1 MTPREFTGTRATR
14 RWRLPALLASLSLL
28 AGLALQPVIAAKPVE
43 PTFVDYAQCAN
54 GAPPSTSL
62 ACPDGWINGI
72 LQASNSHYAED
83 QVTPQR
89 AEVNIPA
96 GASVEHTMTF
106 TYQARKGSAE
116 THAYDSLATWN
127 WTQREADRC
136 QGLAQADCPIGAF
149 SAFPIPDD
157 PQVLAPSS
165 APSGT
170 STSTHMLPAST
181 PAECAAYDPDPNGGP
196 AGTYFPSRCMIMYG
210 GTITD
215 ISVPVHDCV
224 SGGDCDDASVDDYA
238 TVTVTYTVSSPPKKV
253 QLLFGGHL
261 AVGSQGGPRT
271 WGLGN
276 GASDISGGPY
286 HIKWELSDGS
296 SIGNR
301 DNQIMGSAII
311 FQDTTISTQVWNT
324 NGTDPDTSIAD
335 DAHVNINTVAYDT
348 ATLSGNTATA
358 GGTVTY
364 YVEKDDATCSIS
376 GATTLGTKAV
386 TNGVVPDSDTYTF
399 LSAGTYEFWAVYSG
413 DANNNTSTSTCGSET
428 VIVNASPATNT
439 QVKNNADD
447 SNIADGA
454 QVAIGT
460 VAYDTAWLTGGTA
473 TAGGTVT
480 YYVEK
485 GDATCSIAGATALGT
500 KAVTNGVAVASD
512 TYTFTSAGTY
522 EFWAVYSGDTF
533 NNGSTSTCLTETVIV
548 DKNTPSITS
557 QPSAKIR
564 DSATVSGLTS
574 DATGTVTVRLF
585 PPTNATCSLAGT
597 VSETTTKTLVTDL
610 TVVAGSVSFDTDW
623 FSVTSNGVWR
633 YVVYYSGD
641 DNNIA
646 QTSGCDAE
654 MVNITITP
662 TPS

>member
-1 MTPREFTGTRATR
+1 MAPREFTGTRAIR
-14 RWRLPALLASLSLL
+14 RGRLPALVASLSLL
-28 AGLALQPVIAAKPVE
+28 AGLALQPVIAAKPVA

-54 GAPPSTSL
+54 GAPPSTAL
-62 ACPDGWINGI
+62 DCPGGWINGI

-89 AEVNIPA
+89 AEVNVPA
-96 GASVEHTMTF
+96 GASTAENSHSMTF
-106 TYQARKGSAE
+106 TYQTRKGSAQ

-127 WTQREADRC
+127 YTQTGADRC
-136 QGLAQADCPIGAF
+136 QGLAGTDCVSGSPSLFG
-149 SAFPIPDD
+149 IPDD
-157 PQVLAPSS
+157 PTELAPVGAGKS
-165 APSGT
+165 AVT
-170 STSTHMLPAST
+170 ADHMLPAGVGRQF
-181 PAECAAYDPDPNGGP
+181 E
-196 AGTYFPSRCMIMYG
+196 MYG
-210 GTITD
+210 GIID
-215 ISVPVHDCV
+215 SV
-224 SGGDCDDASVDDYA
+224 SGYTHSCTATNSCNDPSVDDYA
-238 TVTVTYTVSSPPKKV
+238 SITIFYHTTTVPQKV

-271 WGLGN
+271 WGLGF
-276 GASDISGGPY
+276 GASNISGGPY
-286 HIKWELSDGS
+286 HIKWTASDGA

-311 FQDTTISTQVWNT
+311 FQDTTVATQVWNT
-324 NGTDPDTSIAD
+324 NGADPDTAITD
-335 DAHVNINTVAYDT
+335 DAHVNIGTVAYDT

-358 GGTVTY
+358 GGTATY
-364 YVEKDDATCSIS
+364 YVEKDDASCSIA
-376 GATTLGTKAV
+376 GATALGTKNVA
-386 TNGVVPDSDTYTF
+386 NGVVPNSDNYTF
-399 LSAGTYEFWAVYSG
+399 TTAGTYEFWVVYSG
-413 DANNNTSTSTCGSET
+413 DANNNTSTSSCGSET

-500 KAVTNGVAVASD
+500 KAVTNGVAAASD

-548 DKNTPSITS
+548 DPNSPAPHSTPVVQIKDTFNVTGFTADATGNVLVGLYSAAGCAAADQLGSDASFTIAQAISGTAETSFVTAVAGDYYYKISYAGDPNNSAFSSCVEHVGISITS
-557 QPSAKIR
+557 VP
-564 DSATVSGLTS
+564 
-574 DATGTVTVRLF
+574 
-585 PPTNATCSLAGT
+585 
-597 VSETTTKTLVTDL
+597 
-610 TVVAGSVSFDTDW
+610 
-623 FSVTSNGVWR
+623 
-633 YVVYYSGD
+633 
-641 DNNIA
+641 
-646 QTSGCDAE
+646 
-654 MVNITITP
+654 
-662 TPS
+662 